1 MTVAPVRP
9 GGEAPSY
16 DHPPTEAGAAA
27 GRDDPGTRW
36 GVPGVVL
43 TLMALFAIPSDSVI
57 RVIGAMGFPGGLAA
71 MTLFGAWVVLTVTRI
86 HHPAAHRNPTTSLLV
101 VFTVST
107 LVAYV
112 VTQLGHPDGET
123 IRGADRGLMLNAACA
138 GLILVV
144 AQGCNSRR
152 AIRRV
157 IDALLVGTAVCALVA
172 LVDGI
177 TGIGVADQLKDAVP
191 GFTRNSEYGA
201 VGSREGLNRVAG
213 TALHP
218 IEFGAVVAMVLSLG
232 VARVFTTRAGHRAVR
247 LCLTAVVAL
256 GIPLSLSRSALLGAA
271 IVLLTLLTYTTG
283 PRRMGLLL
291 TAGIAAVLTW
301 LALPRV
307 VSAFVSIVAG
317 WSQDDSIA
325 ARVFDYE
332 PFLRTFG
339 AHPWFGQG
347 LSTVRSETIWDILDN
362 QYLGWLLERGLVGTL
377 GPLALMVGPLA
388 LAIRLYRRLP
398 EGEDKTYAASLAAA
412 FAVGVLLSG
421 TFDSFGF
428 PMFVLVHCVLVGL
441 LGAVWV
447 HADLAV
453 DRAARS
459 RVDRARPSIRSEGLP
474 WSC

>member
-1 MTVAPVRP
+1 MTMAPVRP
-9 GGEAPSY
+9 GGEAASY
-16 DHPPTEAGAAA
+16 AVDLPPGGAA
-27 GRDDPGTRW
+27 GRDDKGTQW
-36 GVPGVVL
+36 GVPGVVA
-43 TLMALFAIPSDSVI
+43 TVVALFAIPSDSVI

-71 MTLFGAWVVLTVTRI
+71 MTLFGVWVMLTVTRI
-86 HHPAAHRNPTTSLLV
+86 HHPAAHRNPTTSILV
-101 VFTVST
+101 VFTIST

-157 IDALLVGTAVCALVA
+157 IDALLVGTALCALVA

-177 TGIGVADQLKDAVP
+177 TGIGVADLLKDAIP

-218 IEFGAVVAMVLSLG
+218 IEFGAVVAMVLALG
-232 VARVFTTRAGHRAVR
+232 IARVFTTRGGRR
-247 LCLTAVVAL
+247 LTRLGLTAIVAL

-271 IVLLTLLTYTTG
+271 IVLVTLLSCANG
-283 PRRMGLLL
+283 PRRVGLLL
-291 TAGIAAVLTW
+291 TAGIAAALTW

-307 VSAFVSIVAG
+307 VNAFVSIIAG

-332 PFLRTFG
+332 PFLRAFG

-347 LSTVRSETIWDILDN
+347 LSTVQSETIWDILDN
-362 QYLGWLLERGLVGTL
+362 QYLGWLLERGVVGTL
-377 GPLALMVGPLA
+377 GPLALMIGPLV

-398 EGEDKTYAASLAAA
+398 AGEHKTYAASLAAA

-447 HADLAV
+447 HADREAQRRAD
-453 DRAARS
+453 DR
-459 RVDRARPSIRSEGLP
+459 VGARPSDESGGWP